1 MNLPAGMTIITG
13 QPRYPGIKIHETR
26 IIRLMEFS
34 CTAAR
39 GTHVG
44 GWTAKEIHQAIL
56 TIFEATADT
65 EPPPKRVAKEVRCKR
80 NTRPKPRFDQFRTV
94 STRWNGQ

>member
-1 MNLPAGMTIITG
+1 MSIA
-13 QPRYPGIKIHETR
+13 K
-26 IIRLMEFS
+26 FS

-56 TIFEATADT
+56 TTFEAQGHCRAGLA
-65 EPPPKRVAKEVRCKR
+65 RSVLGA
-80 NTRPKPRFDQFRTV
+80 
-94 STRWNGQ
+94 W